1 MKKIYLPILIGL
13 AALLCSSAVLAQLSA
28 TVDRNQIALD
38 ETLNMTIGND
48 GSSDISPADLQPL
61 EKDFQIVGQS
71 RSSNTQIVNG
81 SMSSSSTLN
90 LVLAPKRAGVLEIP
104 SLLIDQEKTA
114 PLTVKVVTQAQPQ
127 TRADNAPLYL
137 ETEVSDR
144 TVLVQ
149 AQVIL
154 TLRIFWAVEA
164 SINEPADPQ
173 LKEALL
179 ERLNDATYNKVI
191 DGRSYKVFERKY
203 AIFPQQSGVLEIPQI
218 VVQASVPDRQG
229 HRGNLYDFFGNRGQ
243 EVKLRSESATV
254 TVREKPP
261 AYPAGAEWLPTDKLS
276 IVEEW
281 SREPGELRVGESAT
295 ITITMAAQGLLGAQL
310 PPVALP
316 DTEGVKLY
324 QGKAEVQNLT
334 TAEGITGIRKESIA
348 LIPIRAGSVA
358 LPEIR
363 IPWWNIKK
371 QQVEY
376 AVVPARQLV
385 VKADPAA
392 TGAAGSF
399 TPPAPAPSSSIG
411 PARQRPEINKTLA
424 ALGGFLTLA
433 WLLTLF
439 LLLRTRRQLA
449 NLRAGAQPERQA
461 AVDLKEKE
469 AFGKF
474 GRACRSNDPVRA
486 RTAVIAWAKAFRP
499 EERVRSGA
507 DLARLFPDAKLGAL
521 LAEID
526 NLLYSPGKAAADWHG
541 KNLFDTVEQL
551 RKTGTKITK
560 NATGLP
566 ELYR

>member
-1 MKKIYLPILIGL
+1 LICL

-38 ETLNMTIGND
+38 ETLNLTISKD
-48 GSSDISPADLQPL
+48 GSSAISPTDLQPL
-61 EKDFQIVGQS
+61 VKDFKILGRSQ
-71 RSSNTQIVNG
+71 SSNTQIVNG

-104 SLLIDQEKTA
+104 SLLIDKEKTA

-137 ETEVSDR
+137 ETEVSER
-144 TVLVQ
+144 TVFVQ
-149 AQVIL
+149 AQVIF

-348 LIPIRAGSVA
+348 LIPIRAGSVV

-363 IPWWNIKK
+363 MPWWNIKK

-507 DLARLFPDAKLGAL
+507 DLERLFPDSKLGAL

>member
-38 ETLNMTIGND
+38 ETLNMTISKD
-48 GSSDISPADLQPL
+48 GSSAISPADLQPL
-61 EKDFQIVGQS
+61 AKDFKILGRSQ
-71 RSSNTQIVNG
+71 SSNTQIVNG

-104 SLLIDQEKTA
+104 SLLIDKEKTA

-137 ETEVSDR
+137 ETEVSER
-144 TVLVQ
+144 TVFVQ
-149 AQVIL
+149 AQVIF

-310 PPVALP
+310 PPVALL

-348 LIPIRAGSVA
+348 LIPIRAGSVV

-363 IPWWNIKK
+363 MPWWNIKK

-439 LLLRTRRQLA
+439 LLLRTRHQLA

-507 DLARLFPDAKLGAL
+507 DLERLFPDSKLGAL

>member
-1 MKKIYLPILIGL
+1 LS
-13 AALLCSSAVLAQLSA
+13 SSAVLAQLSA

-38 ETLNMTIGND
+38 ETLNLTISKD
-48 GSSDISPADLQPL
+48 GSSAISPTDLQPL
-61 EKDFQIVGQS
+61 VKDFKILGRSQ
-71 RSSNTQIVNG
+71 SSNTQIVNG

-104 SLLIDQEKTA
+104 SLLIDKEKTA

-137 ETEVSDR
+137 ETEVSER
-144 TVLVQ
+144 TVFVQ
-149 AQVIL
+149 AQVIF

-324 QGKAEVQNLT
+324 QGKAEVRNPA

-348 LIPIRAGSVA
+348 LIPIRAGSVV

-363 IPWWNIKK
+363 MPWWNIKK

-411 PARQRPEINKTLA
+411 PARQRLEINKTLA

-507 DLARLFPDAKLGAL
+507 DLERLFPDSKLGAL

>member
-1 MKKIYLPILIGL
+1 M
-13 AALLCSSAVLAQLSA
+13 CSSSVLAQLSA

-38 ETLNMTIGND
+38 ETLNLTISKD
-48 GSSDISPADLQPL
+48 GSSAISPTDLQPL
-61 EKDFQIVGQS
+61 AKDFKILGRSQ
-71 RSSNTQIVNG
+71 SSNTQIVNG

-104 SLLIDQEKTA
+104 SLLIDKEKTA

-137 ETEVSDR
+137 ETEVSER
-144 TVLVQ
+144 TVFVQ
-149 AQVIL
+149 AQVIF

-324 QGKAEVQNLT
+324 QGKAEVRNPA

-348 LIPIRAGSVA
+348 LIPIRAGSVV

-363 IPWWNIKK
+363 MPWWNIKK

-507 DLARLFPDAKLGAL
+507 DLERLFPDSKLGAL

>member
-1 MKKIYLPILIGL
+1 M
-13 AALLCSSAVLAQLSA
+13 
-28 TVDRNQIALD
+28 
-38 ETLNMTIGND
+38 
-48 GSSDISPADLQPL
+48 
-61 EKDFQIVGQS
+61 
-71 RSSNTQIVNG
+71 
-81 SMSSSSTLN
+81 
-90 LVLAPKRAGVLEIP
+90 
-104 SLLIDQEKTA
+104 
-114 PLTVKVVTQAQPQ
+114 
-127 TRADNAPLYL
+127 
-137 ETEVSDR
+137 
-144 TVLVQ
+144 
-149 AQVIL
+149 
-154 TLRIFWAVEA
+154 
-164 SINEPADPQ
+164 
-173 LKEALL
+173 
-179 ERLNDATYNKVI
+179 
-191 DGRSYKVFERKY
+191 
-203 AIFPQQSGVLEIPQI
+203 
-218 VVQASVPDRQG
+218 
-229 HRGNLYDFFGNRGQ
+229 
-243 EVKLRSESATV
+243 
-254 TVREKPP
+254 
-261 AYPAGAEWLPTDKLS
+261 
-276 IVEEW
+276 
-281 SREPGELRVGESAT
+281 
-295 ITITMAAQGLLGAQL
+295 
-310 PPVALP
+310 
-316 DTEGVKLY
+316 
-324 QGKAEVQNLT
+324 
-334 TAEGITGIRKESIA
+334 
-348 LIPIRAGSVA
+348 
-358 LPEIR
+358 
-363 IPWWNIKK
+363 PWWNIKK

-507 DLARLFPDAKLGAL
+507 DLERLFPDSKLGAL